1 MSGELVPVRRCP
13 DCGEE
18 FQPHVVNCSECGTL
32 LEDGIEGETPAAD
45 AEPEEDA
52 AAYVSLGST
61 LDAETARMAAEHLA
75 AARLRF
81 RLAPCR
87 TASGRRL
94 SGLSLFVNEADA
106 VAAGGLLVREGIL
119 PPIDDSPPV
128 ALDGGPCPAC
138 QTHVAP
144 GTLECPE
151 CGLVLGGEID

>member
-1 MSGELVPVRRCP
+1 VPVRRCP

-32 LEDGIEGETPAAD
+32 LEDGIEGETSPTDAA
-45 AEPEEDA
+45 PEEDA
-52 AAYVSLGST
+52 SAYVSLGNF
-61 LDAETARMAAEHLA
+61 DAEAAGMAAAHLA
-75 AARLRF
+75 AAGLRF
-81 RLAPCR
+81 QLAPSR
-87 TASGRRL
+87 TTSGRPL

-106 VAAGGLLVREGIL
+106 RAAGDLLVREGIL